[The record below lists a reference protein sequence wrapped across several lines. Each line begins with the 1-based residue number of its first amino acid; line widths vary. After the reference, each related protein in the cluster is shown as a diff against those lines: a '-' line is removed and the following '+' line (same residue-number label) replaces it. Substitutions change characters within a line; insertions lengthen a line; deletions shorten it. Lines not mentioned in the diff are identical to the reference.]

1 MERQERDRQL
11 SVESGREG
19 GYKLL
24 AERGPEYYK
33 EIGRKGNAAKAA
45 KAAELQANG
54 GVAPVPKVIAS
65 SYPRAPRVAKLA
77 QEVPNDPLMD
87 L

>member
-1 MERQERDRQL
+1 MEPQDRERDHQL
-11 SVESGREG
+11 FVDSGREG

-45 KAAELQANG
+45 KRQAND
-54 GVAPVPKVIAS
+54 GVTPPAKAS
-65 SYPRAPRVAKLA
+65 ADVSPRSARTAKPA
-77 QEVPNDPLMD
+77 QEVLNDPLMD